1 MINYALVCPNPECR
15 QRFEACAPHTERYEI
30 KSPCCSLAPCET
42 DFEKQRIARDG
53 VEFVHNT
60 ELMGDAVDPSEVA
73 EARELFGDTVDIR
86 EDGSF
91 HVRDTKQLRR
101 FHKRR
106 AEIEERGTADFL
118 READQAADMARQT
131 GQVVVPRD

>member
-15 QRFEACAPHTERYEI
+15 QKFEAVAPHTERYQI

-42 DFEKQRIARDG
+42 DYAAQRIARDG

-60 ELMGDAVDPSEVA
+60 ELMADGVDPSEVA
-73 EARELFGDTVDIR
+73 EAREMFGDTVDIR
-86 EDGSF
+86 ADGSF
-91 HVRDTKQLRR
+91 HVHDTKQLRR
-101 FHKRR
+101 FQRR
-106 AEIEERGTADFL
+106 KQEIEERGTADFL